1 MDADL
6 NTAPQRIVVSRAEFD
21 ALTRALDRPARD
33 DLPRLRAL
41 LAAPDVFAKDD
52 DANPCT

>member
-21 ALTRALDRPARD
+21 ALTLALDRPAR